1 VSRRADLALLA
12 LGAGTLVLTLPA
24 VAPGTIGP
32 GEERVFRAV
41 NDLPD
46 ALVWALRPAQ
56 WAGVLGGPLLVA
68 AVAAAYRRPRLA
80 AGLVLLVPLKLVVEH
95 WVLKAAVERRR
106 PGALL
111 EDVTAR
117 GVPLDGLAFPSGH
130 AVIAFGVVVLVA
142 PHLRRGW
149 TAAVLA
155 LAVLNSVSRVYL
167 GAHAPLDLVG
177 GAGAGIAL
185 GAAISL
191 LLDIRV
197 GGRERLRS

>member
-1 VSRRADLALLA
+1 
-12 LGAGTLVLTLPA
+12 
-24 VAPGTIGP
+24 
-32 GEERVFRAV
+32 
-41 NDLPD
+41 
-46 ALVWALRPAQ
+46 
-56 WAGVLGGPLLVA
+56 
-68 AVAAAYRRPRLA
+68 
-80 AGLVLLVPLKLVVEH
+80 
-95 WVLKAAVERRR
+95 VERRR

-111 EDVTAR
+111 EDVIAR

-149 TAAVLA
+149 TVAVLA

-177 GAGAGIAL
+177 GAAVGVAL

-191 LLDIRV
+191 LLDTRT
-197 GGRERLRS
+197 GGRETLRS